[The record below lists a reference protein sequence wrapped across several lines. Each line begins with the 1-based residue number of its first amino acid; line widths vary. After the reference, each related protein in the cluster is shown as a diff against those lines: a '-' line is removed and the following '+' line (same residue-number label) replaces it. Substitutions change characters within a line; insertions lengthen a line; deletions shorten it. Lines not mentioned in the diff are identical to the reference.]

1 MATWSSLTDEQKDHF
16 GDRDS
21 WRDWKDDAGNNAAQ
35 QDALKNLFPGTGGG
49 GGNSPTVPV
58 NGGFTQSDLEDLF
71 GSPGTPVVSPTGP
84 YPPSGGG
91 GGGGGSGGGGGG
103 SGGGGGGGGS
113 APEIPYVDPGIAPWQ
128 DQFAHEAS
136 MQTADLNMMM
146 ALQKDQQAHSE
157 RMNAKDRA
165 ASYMDSHANTSAG
178 KWQGKDFT
186 GGAAAMGQRQFAER
200 AAVDLHK
207 HFDFT
212 GK

>member
-1 MATWSSLTDEQKDHF
+1 MATWGGLTDKQKDHF
-16 GDRDS
+16 GDRDDFL
-21 WRDWKDDAGNNAAQ
+21 DWKKDAGKNAEQ
-35 QDALKNLFPGTGGG
+35 KEALEKLFPGSGGG
-49 GGNSPTVPV
+49 GGNSPKVPV
-58 NGGFTQSDLEDLF
+58 NGGFTQDELEDLF
-71 GSPGTPVVSPTGP
+71 GSSGDPVVSPTGP
-84 YPPSGGG
+84 YPQDD
-91 GGGGGSGGGGGG
+91 GGGGGG

-113 APEIPYVDPGIAPWQ
+113 EQPIPMQDHGIAPWQ

-186 GGAAAMGQRQFAER
+186 GGAAAMGQRQFSER
-200 AAVDLHK
+200 NNADLHK
-207 HFDFT
+207 VFDFT
-212 GK
+212 GN